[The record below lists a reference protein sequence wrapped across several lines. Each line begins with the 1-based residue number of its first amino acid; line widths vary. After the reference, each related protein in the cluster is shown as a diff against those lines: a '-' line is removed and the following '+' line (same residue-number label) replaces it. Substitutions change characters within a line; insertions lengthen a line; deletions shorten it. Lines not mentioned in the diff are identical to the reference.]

1 MLYSV
6 YVHLGDEKHAHSV
19 TIPDFPGCFSAADDW
34 DLLPSK
40 IQEAIELYCEGEDME
55 IPTPTPL
62 EELVK
67 NPDFEDGVW
76 LLVDVDISKL
86 LTKPVTIHVDLPENL
101 ISRIDHYAEIHQL
114 TRSSFL
120 ARAALAEMQKGA

>member
-1 MLYSV
+1 
-6 YVHLGDEKHAHSV
+6 V

-55 IPTPTPL
+55 IPMPTSL
-62 EELVK
+62 EKLV
-67 NPDFEDGVW
+67 NRPDYEGGVW
-76 LLVDVDISKL
+76 LLVDVDISRL
-86 LTKPVTIHVDLPENL
+86 LTKPIPINIALPENL
-101 ISRIDHYAEIHQL
+101 VKRIDLYAKTHQL

-120 ARAALAEMQKGA
+120 ARAALAEIQKSTF

>member
-6 YVHLGDEKHAHSV
+6 YVHIGDENHAHSV

-40 IQEAIELYCEGEDME
+40 IQEAVELYCEGEDME
-55 IPTPTPL
+55 IPAPTPL
-62 EELVK
+62 EELIK
-67 NPDFEDGVW
+67 NPDFEGGIWV
-76 LLVDVDISKL
+76 LVDVDILKL
-86 LTKPVTIHVDLPENL
+86 LTKPIPINIDLPEHL
-101 ISRIDHYAEIHQL
+101 IKCIDHYAEAHQL

-120 ARAALAEMQKGA
+120 ARAALAEIQKGA